1 MDLTEPFQEVF
12 FVRRVSDDFGKGL
25 SVSPE
30 AALEFEIQGERL
42 LTRVN
47 ELMSAREDISELVGM
62 NPLYIMYDNNSNH
75 LRFISNVLK
84 LNDYDLLARTLPW
97 VYKTYT
103 SRNFS
108 EAFFP
113 EVLKTW
119 MEAIREHLTSESSEQ
134 IIKVYE
140 AMLSSH
146 DLSVKSSEDALIGMN
161 VDERWKVIEQKVVL
175 ALLKGSY
182 RELQEIA
189 IDTIKDARS
198 LSDFYL
204 KVVQPAMYEIGSLWQ
219 TGEISVAE
227 EHLATSLMNRLMAS
241 TYSMIDTVLA
251 HPRRKAIVICSQ
263 NEYHELGA
271 RILADLLE
279 LNGWN
284 VSYLGANTPVS
295 EVLNHLKKN
304 TPFLLAVSVT
314 MSFNLVHT
322 KKLIQ
327 SVRFDSDLK
336 GMKIMVGGLVIN
348 ESEDLWKILGADG
361 TASSAVEAVEMA
373 KCWWE
378 ERE

>member
-1 MDLTEPFQEVF
+1 M
-12 FVRRVSDDFGKGL
+12 RRVSDDFGKGL
-25 SVSPE
+25 NVSPE

-42 LTRVN
+42 LKRVN
-47 ELMSAREDISELVGM
+47 ELMSAREDISELLGM

-108 EAFFP
+108 EDFFP

-146 DLSVKSSEDALIGMN
+146 DLSVKTSEDALIGMN
-161 VDERWKVIEQKVVL
+161 VDEQWKAIEQKVVL

-189 IDTIKDARS
+189 LGTIKDTRS

-241 TYSMIDTVLA
+241 TYSMIDTVPS
-251 HPRRKAIVICSQ
+251 HPRRKAVVLSSQ

-295 EVLNHLKKN
+295 EVLKHLKK
-304 TPFLLAVSVT
+304 TIPFLLAISVT
-314 MSFNLVHT
+314 MSFNLDHT

-327 SVRFDSDLK
+327 SVRFDSDFK

-348 ESEDLWKILGADG
+348 ESEDLWKRLGADG
-361 TASSAVEAVEMA
+361 TASSAAEAVEMA
-373 KCWWE
+373 KRWWE